1 MTAKNLGIL
10 LGSLASAGIVNFA
23 QAQSSDALLDK
34 LVQKGILTQQEA
46 ADLRKEASSDFT
58 KAYQVKTGLPSWV
71 TSLRIG
77 GDFRGR
83 YDMIQGDNEDFRDR
97 HRFRYRLRA
106 GAVATMMENF
116 EVGFRLTSGEQ
127 QGNFGGDPISGNATL
142 QNNGSKKFV
151 FVDLAY
157 ARWSPVIS
165 DSLRNATTIGKMEN
179 PFVFSDLVFDADY
192 TPEGIGSQFV
202 FALNEEHA
210 FKLNLGG
217 FALDELSNSSR
228 DPYFFGG
235 QARWD
240 AKWSKKLDTSLGVMA
255 FSIYRSDS
263 LVNAAVPDI
272 NFGNTREGA
281 AGELAHYFNPVYGD
295 VGVGYNLDEFPIHGF
310 YPGAFPVR
318 IVADVLHNPAA
329 PTRNSAFSAGIL
341 LGKSGKKGTWDL
353 SYRYRFI
360 EADANYEEFVES
372 DFGAFYPSG
381 GGGFRA
387 GTNLKG
393 HVVKVNYSA
402 AHSLTFGVSY
412 ILAELLQ
419 EDAFVGPGQ
428 DDDTLTSRLL
438 VDAIWKF

>member
-1 MTAKNLGIL
+1 MGLANLG
-10 LGSLASAGIVNFA
+10 

-46 ADLRKEASSDFT
+46 TDLRKEAANDFT
-58 KAYQVKTGLPSWV
+58 KAYQVKSGLPSWV
-71 TSLRIG
+71 TSLRLG

-83 YDMIQGDNEDFRDR
+83 YDMIQGDNDDLRDR

-106 GAVATMMENF
+106 GVFATMMENF

-151 FVDLAY
+151 WVDLAY
-157 ARWSPVIS
+157 ARWSPVLS
-165 DSLRNATTIGKMEN
+165 DTMRNATTIGKMEN

-202 FALNEEHA
+202 FAPNDRHG

-217 FALDELSNSSR
+217 FVLDEISNSSR
-228 DPYFFGG
+228 DPYFLGA

-240 AKWSKKLDTSLGVMA
+240 AKWSPKWDTSMGVMA
-255 FSIYRSDS
+255 FTIYRSDS
-263 LVNAAVPDI
+263 LISAAVADV
-272 NFGNTREGA
+272 NYGNTREGA

-295 VGVGYNLDEFPIHGF
+295 VSVGYSLEEFPIDGF
-310 YPGAFPVR
+310 YPGAFPIR
-318 IVADVLHNPAA
+318 FVADVMHNPSA
-329 PTRNSAFSAGIL
+329 PTRNSAFSGGIIV
-341 LGKSGKKGTWDL
+341 GKSGKKGTWDL

-381 GGGFRA
+381 GNGYRA

-393 HVVKVNYSA
+393 HVVKVNYSP
-402 AHSLTFGVSY
+402 AHSLTVGVSY

-428 DDDTLTSRLL
+428 DDNTLSSRVL
-438 VDAIWKF
+438 VDAMWKF